1 MNLDKIFKLSE
12 HGTNVRTE
20 LIAGLTSFV
29 AMAYIVV
36 VNPTILSTTGM
47 DFRAVMIVTCLGAA
61 LGCFLTAALANV
73 PFCQAP
79 GMGVLAFFAYTLCG
93 AMGYT
98 WQQALA
104 VVFLSGVIFFII
116 TITPVQ
122 NMIVEAIPLDMK
134 NAISAGIGLF
144 VALVGLF
151 NAGVVE
157 TTESGGLTMGNLTSG
172 APLVAVI
179 GLAVAAILMV
189 WNVKGGMI
197 IAILVATIVAIPL
210 GVTQLPESFSLGGL
224 SIAPIFM
231 KLSFD
236 FSSVGILSVISV
248 VITLAVYNTFDTM
261 GTLIATAT
269 NAGMVDEN
277 GNMPGCNKAMMADAA
292 STMAAGLMGTSTVN
306 TLVESSTGIAAGGRT
321 GLTAVFCGLLFLASI
336 FLAPIVEIIPAAAT
350 TSALIMAG
358 TMMAASLKNINW
370 KDMEVA
376 IPCFLTVAIMPFAY
390 SISDGIGF
398 GFISYVLIK
407 IFRGKAKEVSPV
419 LYVLSVIFIA
429 YFIISA
435 AF

>member
-12 HGTNVRTE
+12 HGTTVRTE

-29 AMAYIVV
+29 AMAYIIV

-47 DFRAVMIVTCLGAA
+47 DFRAVMIVTCIGAA
-61 LGCFLTAALANV
+61 LGCFLTAGLANV

-93 AMGYT
+93 SMGYT

-116 TITPVQ
+116 TITPVRSK
-122 NMIVEAIPLDMK
+122 IIEAIPLDMK

-151 NAGVVE
+151 NAGLVE
-157 TTESGGLTMGNLTSG
+157 TTDSGGLTLGNLTSG

-197 IAILVATIVAIPL
+197 IAILVATVVAIPL
-210 GVTQLPESFSLGGL
+210 GVTQLPESLSMGGL

-231 KLSFD
+231 KLSFN

-269 NAGMVDEN
+269 NAGLVDEN
-277 GNMPGCNKAMMADAA
+277 GNMPGCDKAMIADAA
-292 STMAAGLMGTSTVN
+292 STMAGGLLGTSTVN

-321 GLTAVFCGLLFLASI
+321 GLTAVFCGIFFLASI
-336 FLAPIVEIIPAAAT
+336 FLAPVVEIIPTAAT

-358 TMMAASLKNINW
+358 TMMASSLKNINW
-370 KDMEVA
+370 KDMEIA

>member
-12 HGTNVRTE
+12 HGTTVRTE

-29 AMAYIVV
+29 AMAYIIV

-47 DFRAVMIVTCLGAA
+47 DFRAVMIVTCIGAA
-61 LGCFLTAALANV
+61 LGCFLTAGLANV

-93 AMGYT
+93 SMGYT

-116 TITPVQ
+116 TITPVRSK
-122 NMIVEAIPLDMK
+122 IIEAIPLDMK

-151 NAGVVE
+151 NAGLVE
-157 TTESGGLTMGNLTSG
+157 TTDSGGLTLGNLTSG

-197 IAILVATIVAIPL
+197 IAILVATVVAIPL
-210 GVTQLPESFSLGGL
+210 GVTQLPESFSMGGL

-231 KLSFD
+231 KLSFN

-269 NAGMVDEN
+269 NAGLVDEN
-277 GNMPGCNKAMMADAA
+277 GNMPGCDKAMIADAA
-292 STMAAGLMGTSTVN
+292 STMAGGLLGTSTVN

-321 GLTAVFCGLLFLASI
+321 GLTAVFCGIFFLASI
-336 FLAPIVEIIPAAAT
+336 FLAPVVEIIPTAAT

-358 TMMAASLKNINW
+358 TMMASSLKNINW
-370 KDMEVA
+370 KDMEIA